1 MGVEAQ
7 KEKEEAQIRLVGS
20 ALGFCGGEDLS
31 KVEHFPNHTIS
42 VIVTG
47 GVQGPFLSSL
57 FQLTNM
63 QASTHSKYTGHVITI
78 TCMYTPPRFGG
89 FSIF

>member
-31 KVEHFPNHTIS
+31 
-42 VIVTG
+42 
-47 GVQGPFLSSL
+47 
-57 FQLTNM
+57 
-63 QASTHSKYTGHVITI
+63 
-78 TCMYTPPRFGG
+78 
-89 FSIF
+89 